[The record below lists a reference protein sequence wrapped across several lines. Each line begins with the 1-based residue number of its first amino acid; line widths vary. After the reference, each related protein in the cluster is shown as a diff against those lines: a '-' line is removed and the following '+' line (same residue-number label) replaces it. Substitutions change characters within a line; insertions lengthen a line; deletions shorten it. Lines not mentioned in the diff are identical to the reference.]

1 MLDQAQK
8 MRANW
13 QTGKLGGGQN
23 DRLYTTKQADK
34 ELHAF
39 VQRMVEN
46 AVTQQEKKRKAGTV
60 HFAAKMPSKNDDEDS
75 DDENE
80 LNQFESLSINGA
92 DDNEES
98 SSDGSNN

>member
-1 MLDQAQK
+1 
-8 MRANW
+8 
-13 QTGKLGGGQN
+13 
-23 DRLYTTKQADK
+23 
-34 ELHAF
+34 
-39 VQRMVEN
+39 MVEN
-46 AVTQQEKKRKAGTV
+46 AVNQQEKKRKAGMV
-60 HFAAKMPSKNDDEDS
+60 HFAAKMPSKDDDDDS

>member
-13 QTGKLGGGQN
+13 QSGKSEGGQN
-23 DRLYTTKQADK
+23 DRLYAKKQTDK
-34 ELHAF
+34 KLQAF

-46 AVTQQEKKRKAGTV
+46 AVNQQGKKRKAETV
-60 HFAAKMPSKNDDEDS
+60 HFAATMPSKNDDDDS

-80 LNQFESLSINGA
+80 LNQFESL
-92 DDNEES
+92 DDRVVEL
-98 SSDGSNN
+98 NNYLLKLYE